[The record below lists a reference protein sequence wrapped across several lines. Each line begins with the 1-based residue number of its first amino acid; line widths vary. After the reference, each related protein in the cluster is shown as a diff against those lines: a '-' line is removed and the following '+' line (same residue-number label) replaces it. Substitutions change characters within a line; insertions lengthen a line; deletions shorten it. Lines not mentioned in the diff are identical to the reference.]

1 MEPMGF
7 EFTGFMEIKESCG
20 AAWPSK
26 SLKGKEGNLYCP
38 RESSRRPLTLG
49 NWVNR
54 NAVQ

>member
-26 SLKGKEGNLYCP
+26 SLKGKEGNPYCP
-38 RESSRRPLTLG
+38 FIAPENPPGGL
-49 NWVNR
+49 
-54 NAVQ
+54 